1 MVSDLQA
8 DNNRTYRLLKQF
20 SKESVAVTIA
30 SISLVVS
37 VLFAIMAIVAMRDA
51 NQATAKAEN
60 WQQMYKETER
70 ECRLAQLEIDD
81 FKMTMI
87 RAGLD
92 VPHEGE
98 SP

>member
-1 MVSDLQA
+1 MATDLQA
-8 DNNRTYRLLKQF
+8 DDNRLHRLFRQF
-20 SKESVAVTIA
+20 SKESSAIA
-30 SISLVVS
+30 ISSIALVVS
-37 VLFAIMAIVAMRDA
+37 VLFAIMAVIAMRDA
-51 NQATAKAEN
+51 NQAMAKAEN
-60 WQQMYKETER
+60 WQQMYKETEK